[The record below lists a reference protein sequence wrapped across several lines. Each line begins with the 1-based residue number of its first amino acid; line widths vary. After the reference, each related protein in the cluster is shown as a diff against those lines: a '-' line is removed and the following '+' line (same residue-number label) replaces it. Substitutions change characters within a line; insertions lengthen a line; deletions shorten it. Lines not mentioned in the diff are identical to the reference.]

1 MPLLP
6 LTVLCGDDKKTS
18 IIKRT
23 ILAMEI
29 SSFHILKAFT
39 CMHIAKINT
48 SPRYAYSKRGAN
60 NIQNIPTVAFI
71 YKFLL
76 LLRYKS
82 VYNENELE

>member
-1 MPLLP
+1 
-6 LTVLCGDDKKTS
+6 
-18 IIKRT
+18 
-23 ILAMEI
+23 
-29 SSFHILKAFT
+29 
-39 CMHIAKINT
+39 MHIQ
-48 SPRYAYSKRGAN
+48 SGGAN